1 MDPSSNK
8 MSNLTIR
15 VWSSDRQSWRDKA
28 AAAGMTLNQYIT
40 HVLNRT
46 KLKSVVTTEDPASDL
61 AKDLA
66 REPRIRAADPREA
79 DSTIPSAR
87 GSLDE
92 EEGKEENGEEGEG
105 DKESPLATSAAQQES
120 APIL

>member
-61 AKDLA
+61 A

-79 DSTIPSAR
+79 DSTVPSAR

-92 EEGKEENGEEGEG
+92 EEGKEEKGEEGEG
-105 DKESPLATSAAQQES
+105 GKGSPLATSAAQQEI